1 MSMGKATIK
10 KSDNGEM
17 KIVQIDYDVP
27 FFGGADY
34 EAVYKFDSDNAKKL
48 YDYLVNQG
56 NEGTIEAMIAAE
68 FGESLEK
75 VALTKVLEEN
85 GIKYEIFTWIS

>member
-1 MSMGKATIK
+1 MSMGKATIT
-10 KSDNGEM
+10 KSGSGEL

-56 NEGTIEAMIAAE
+56 NEGTIEEMIVAE

-75 VALTKVLEEN
+75 VALSKVLEEN
-85 GIKYEIFTWIS
+85 DIKFEIFTWIS

>member
-1 MSMGKATIK
+1 MGKASIT
-10 KSDNGEM
+10 KSDSGEL

-27 FFGGADY
+27 SIGGDY

-56 NEGTIEAMIAAE
+56 NEGTIEEMIVAE

-75 VALTKVLEEN
+75 VVLSKVLEEN
-85 GIKYEIFTWIS
+85 DIKFEIFTWIS